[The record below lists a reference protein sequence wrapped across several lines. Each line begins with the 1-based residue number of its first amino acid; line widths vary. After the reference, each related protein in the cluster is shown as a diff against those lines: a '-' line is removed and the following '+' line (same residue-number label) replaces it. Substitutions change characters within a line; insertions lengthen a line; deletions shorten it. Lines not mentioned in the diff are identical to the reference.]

1 MTETERDVDRATTD
15 DGTAAPRRRRK
26 LSRDAILA
34 AALRLAD
41 AEGIDA
47 LSMRRLGQ
55 AMHVEAMSLY
65 KHVAGKEDILD
76 GISDLVML
84 EVEVPARDLPWR
96 VALRQS
102 AISTHEALLRHPWA
116 SSVLESRTNPGPAR
130 MRYLDAV
137 VSILL
142 DAGFSLEDVARAF
155 MAVDSHVYGF
165 TLMVLAW
172 PFDLRDAPE
181 QATVLMDEVFGDTF
195 PGLRAMAGL
204 AVSGPGV
211 PIELTFGLDLILDG
225 LEAHLAQRQAET
237 APRRRRPSR

>member
-1 MTETERDVDRATTD
+1 VTGST
-15 DGTAAPRRRRK
+15 GTRRRQK
-26 LSRDAILA
+26 LSRDGILQ

-41 AEGIDA
+41 EEGIDA

-55 AMHVEAMSLY
+55 ALSVEAMSLY
-65 KHVAGKEDILD
+65 KHVSGKEDILD

-84 EVEVPARDLPWR
+84 EVDVPARDLPWR
-96 VALRQS
+96 AALRGS
-102 AISTHEALLRHPWA
+102 AISTHRALLRHPWA
-116 SSVLESRTNPGPAR
+116 SAVLESRRNPGPAR

-142 DAGFSLEDVARAF
+142 DAGFTLPDVARAF

-181 QATVLMDEVFGDTF
+181 EAMAMANDTFGDAF
-195 PGLRAMAGL
+195 PGLRSMAQL
-204 AVSGPGV
+204 ALTGPGV
-211 PIELTFGLDLILDG
+211 PIEIEFGLDLLLDG
-225 LEAHLAQRQAET
+225 LERQLSNA
-237 APRRRRPSR
+237 